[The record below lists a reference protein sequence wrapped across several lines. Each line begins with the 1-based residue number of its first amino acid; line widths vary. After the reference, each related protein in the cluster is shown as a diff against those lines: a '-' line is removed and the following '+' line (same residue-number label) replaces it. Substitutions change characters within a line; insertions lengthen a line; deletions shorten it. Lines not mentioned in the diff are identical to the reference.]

1 MEELRKVINDL
12 KTNGLSLTT
21 LLRIVRELYR
31 ASK

>member
-1 MEELRKVINDL
+1 MEELRKVISDL
-12 KTNGLSLTT
+12 KANGISINT